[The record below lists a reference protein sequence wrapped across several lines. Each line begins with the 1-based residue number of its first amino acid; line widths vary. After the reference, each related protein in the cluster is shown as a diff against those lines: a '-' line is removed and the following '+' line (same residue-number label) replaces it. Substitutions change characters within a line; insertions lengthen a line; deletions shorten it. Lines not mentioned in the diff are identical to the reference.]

1 MSIYTTIDGV
11 KTRIYPPARGS
22 EVVEE
27 ETAVADEAVAETPEE
42 KEATPARGRQK
53 KTTTQA
59 EEADSEA
66 GTPQE

>member
-22 EVVEE
+22 EVEE
-27 ETAVADEAVAETPEE
+27 IEAVVAETPEE

-53 KTTTQA
+53 KTTPQA